1 MTTRATRLLTVGAA
15 VLMLGLPACTD
26 TTVEPKSNLTSA
38 NVFND
43 PNSYRAF
50 LAKIYAGLAVTGQ
63 QGPAGTSETQDIKQM
78 DEGFSQY
85 LRLYWYLQELPTD
98 EAIIGWGDPTLPV
111 LNTDQWDVSNQFVS
125 AMWAR
130 IYFQVQLANE
140 FLRETTDDKLAARG
154 VNGQLLSDIKT
165 YRAEARFLRAL
176 SYWHGVDMYG
186 AMPLVTEKDP
196 LGATPPKQA
205 SRSDVY
211 SYIVSELQAIQNDL
225 PAAGPSTYGRANK
238 AAAQML
244 LAKVY
249 MNAGVYT
256 GTAHYDLALGAIQQV
271 ISSGFSLD
279 PSWRHLFQADN
290 NTSPEIIFPVTFDG
304 NHTQTWGGMTFL
316 VHAAVGGGMN
326 PNDYGIDGGWWGL
339 RLKPQVYNLFS
350 AGDAR
355 ASYFYTSGQ
364 NVNIGPGTP
373 IFNTDFSAGIAA
385 PKFTNVTSTGAP
397 GSNKSF
403 PDTDF
408 PMFRLGDAY
417 LMYAECVVRGGGGS
431 QSQALTYVNA
441 LRQRAGV
448 PAWTTA
454 DLTLDNI
461 LAERARELMWE
472 GQRRTDLVR
481 FGKFSSGSYLW
492 AWKGGTQGGVALPAG
507 RDLFPI
513 PYNEIVANPNLSQNA
528 GY

>member
-1 MTTRATRLLTVGAA
+1 MTKRAIKLLTVGAA
-15 VLMLGLPACTD
+15 AVLMLGAAGCTD
-26 TTVEPKSNLTSA
+26 TTVAPKSNVTGA
-38 NVFND
+38 NVFED
-43 PNSYRAF
+43 PNSYQAF

-63 QGPAGTSETQDIKQM
+63 QGPAGNSSTQDIKQM

-98 EAIIGWGDPTLPV
+98 EAVIGWGDPTLPP
-111 LNTDQWDVSNQFVS
+111 LNSDQWDAQNQFVS

-130 IYFQVQLANE
+130 IYFQVGLANQ
-140 FLRETTDDKLAARG
+140 FLRETTDDKLASRG
-154 VNGQLLSDIKT
+154 VTGQLLSDVKT

-176 SYWHGVDMYG
+176 SYWHGIDMFG
-186 AMPLVTEKDP
+186 DMPLVKETDQ

-205 SRSDVY
+205 TRADVY
-211 SYIVSELQAIQNDL
+211 AFIVSELQAIKNDL

-238 AAAQML
+238 YAASML

-249 MNAGVYT
+249 LNAAVYT
-256 GTAHYDLALGAIQQV
+256 GTPQYAQALAAVQDV
-271 ISSGFSLD
+271 IAGGFTLD
-279 PSWRHLFQADN
+279 PSYRHLFQADN
-290 NTSPEIIFPVTFDG
+290 NTSPEIVFPIPFDG

-316 VHAAVGGGMN
+316 VHAACGGSMN
-326 PNDYGIDGGWWGL
+326 PGDYGIDGCWWGL
-339 RLKPQVYNLFS
+339 RLKPQVYNLFG
-350 AGDAR
+350 AGDKR
-355 ASYFYTSGQ
+355 ASYFYTNGQ
-364 NVNIGPGTP
+364 NVQVGSIG
-373 IFNTDFSAGIAA
+373 DWSQGIAA
-385 PKFTNVTSTGAP
+385 PKFTNKTSTGAN
-397 GSNKSF
+397 GSNASF

-408 PMFRLGDAY
+408 PYFRLGDAY
-417 LMYAECVVRGGGGS
+417 LMYAELVARGAGGS

-448 PAWTTA
+448 AAWTTA

-461 LAERARELMWE
+461 LAERARELLWE

-481 FGKFSSGSYLW
+481 FGKFSSGNYLW
-492 AWKGGTQGGVALPAG
+492 AWKGGAANGTALPAG

-513 PYNEIVANPNLSQNA
+513 PFNEVVANPNLKQNA